1 MFFNLR
7 LKLSIFFIGTPIE
20 NLILLVSGIFKE
32 DGFPGIVVFLMVVA
46 CFILIFQMNREF
58 HHQKK
63 LINKLSDKIKDFSK
77 ASFAKEG
84 PPSIGIWLRD
94 QKVSYDQKKILSA
107 WDKFEKTLISTSYSD
122 NSYILTTVQ
131 PDYFFNTDAL
141 SFGLGRW
148 RIIPGLFVSIGL
160 ACTFLGLIAA
170 LHQMAD
176 QQITSETMQALMKIA
191 SAKFIMSLAGLVC
204 SIVFMIFMTRMK
216 SLPEHALHDLVSNLD
231 EHLSPLSLEKLGQEQ
246 LDVQQQI
253 LNVQKTMAND
263 FVAELGRSLKEDVT
277 PAISNSISEVM
288 HPIISK
294 VSQHS
299 TDSITTMAT
308 NLSQQISGG
317 VEHALTVASER
328 IAMAGDR
335 IAQLVERMDLSSG
348 RMGSEIEN
356 TIVRVSQA
364 VDDLRNTINEEAIS
378 TSGVFVHGAE
388 QLLATMNTTL
398 ESIRDNTGIGARAI
412 SDAATNMATASK
424 TMRAE
429 MEEATQSGSKA
440 AYLQISEAGNSVSM
454 AIDSA
459 GQSVLSA
466 FGNTANKVAEL
477 AGDVGEKAGRELLEP
492 ISLIAEKLERLL
504 SMIDSGVLAMRDM
517 SNSVQAGAHAGEIA
531 ANSFQ
536 GASSDLVNATQPIR
550 STTEQI
556 ENILR
561 ILSQNIESFTTII
574 TRSAETTAISSANVL
589 KSAKETLGGE
599 QRSIEIALQGVEKI
613 ANRMQ
618 GQAQKLDDIDLKLG
632 HAFEV
637 YAMQTGEAMDSMR
650 THVVQMANEL
660 NKALDTLKTIVD
672 QLQDFVPQQGHD

>member
-1 MFFNLR
+1 
-7 LKLSIFFIGTPIE
+7 
-20 NLILLVSGIFKE
+20 
-32 DGFPGIVVFLMVVA
+32 
-46 CFILIFQMNREF
+46 
-58 HHQKK
+58 
-63 LINKLSDKIKDFSK
+63 
-77 ASFAKEG
+77 
-84 PPSIGIWLRD
+84 
-94 QKVSYDQKKILSA
+94 
-107 WDKFEKTLISTSYSD
+107 
-122 NSYILTTVQ
+122 
-131 PDYFFNTDAL
+131 
-141 SFGLGRW
+141 
-148 RIIPGLFVSIGL
+148 
-160 ACTFLGLIAA
+160 
-170 LHQMAD
+170 MAD

-364 VDDLRNTINEEAIS
+364 VDDLRNTINKEANS

-424 TMRAE
+424 AMRAE

-466 FGNTANKVAEL
+466 LGNTTNKVAEL
-477 AGDVGEKAGRELLEP
+477 AGDLGEKAGRELLEP

-517 SNSVQAGAHAGEIA
+517 SNSVQAGANAGEIA

-536 GASSDLVNATQPIR
+536 GASADLVNATQPIR

-561 ILSQNIESFTTII
+561 ILSQNIESSTTII

-637 YAMQTGEAMDSMR
+637 YATQTGEAMDSMR

-672 QLQDFVPQQGHD
+672 QLQDFVPQQGHN